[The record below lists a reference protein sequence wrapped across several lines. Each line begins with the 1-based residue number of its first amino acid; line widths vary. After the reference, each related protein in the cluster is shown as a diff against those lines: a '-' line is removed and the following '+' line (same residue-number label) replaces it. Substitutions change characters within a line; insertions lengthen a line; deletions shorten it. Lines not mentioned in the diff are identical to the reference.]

1 MYRFIEIDLKKW
13 KSYSKMLLML
23 VGARQVDRTYV
34 LENFCK
40 KNYEKKYINLDK
52 EENISQIYNPKYSI
66 RILDLII
73 ILNQFHC
80 MQCFVLINN

>member
-1 MYRFIEIDLKKW
+1 
-13 KSYSKMLLML
+13 MLLML
-23 VGARQVDRTYV
+23 VGARQVDKTYV

-40 KNYEKKYINLDK
+40 ENYEKNINLDK
-52 EENISQIYNPKYSI
+52 GENISQIYNPKYSI

>member
-1 MYRFIEIDLKKW
+1 
-13 KSYSKMLLML
+13 MLLML
-23 VGARQVDRTYV
+23 VGARQVDKTYV

-40 KNYEKKYINLDK
+40 ENYEKKYINLDK

>member
-1 MYRFIEIDLKKW
+1 MEVDLKKW

-23 VGARQVDRTYV
+23 VGARQVDKTYV

-40 KNYEKKYINLDK
+40 ENYEKNINLDK